1 MKICIF
7 NNVSP
12 LKKRV
17 KRRIWIMKI
26 SLLLIFFSSLHLFA
40 AESYSQL
47 TRLTLHMEQ
56 VKIKDVLIQIE
67 SQSEFYFLYN
77 GKLVDVDKT
86 VSVRADNQLITDVLT
101 QLFDNKDV
109 AFRVVDRQIVLM
121 PASLQTELNFVS
133 APGFQDISISGI
145 VRDEQGDPLPGVN
158 IMIKGTLLGVIS
170 DIDGRF
176 TLSVPNRNVVLIFS
190 FIGFITQEIPVGNQT
205 NIVVNLKEDVGQ
217 LEEVVV
223 VGYGVMQKKLVTGAT
238 VQVKGDDIIK
248 KNSSSV
254 LGSLQAQTPGVN
266 IQTISAQ
273 PGAGFN
279 VSIRGIGTTGNSDPL
294 YVVNGVIV
302 PDINNLNPSDI
313 ETIDVLK
320 DASSAAIYGA
330 RAANGVILIGT
341 KQGKVGKPTIS
352 LDSYYG
358 IQNIA
363 KKLNY
368 LNAQDYLTLMTEF
381 YTNNNSA
388 IPNYAA
394 LISGYE
400 DIESG
405 KWTGS
410 NWLHETTNNN
420 APIQNHSLNISG
432 GTEQSVYSMGLSLA
446 YQEGI
451 VGKPATPTT
460 NRYTFLVNME
470 TTLIKGKGFDILK
483 IGENLNYSNTAS
495 QGGVSVNA
503 GNQNTFASI
512 MSGVPVIR
520 VYNPDPTSP
529 GLYPVYFPYDKYGG
543 PTGVAPTAPNPLAY
557 LEYARSGNLSKGNR
571 VNGNVYLT
579 LQPIKDLVFR
589 SSFGIYYNTSSTRSF
604 VPAYFLS
611 ATTTSSYYINSY
623 DRTSQ
628 SMNNSL
634 RWLFENT
641 LAYKFNIKKNHFDLL
656 VGLSADKSGIGETLS
671 GSNGYSLFD
680 SFDYAYLVN
689 NRTIDSSYTSLSGSP
704 QTPGRLLSFFGRAS
718 YDYNQTYMATVTLR
732 ADGSSNFAKGKQWG
746 YFPSLSAGWTM
757 SNESFMESTKEWLN
771 QFKIRASWGQNG
783 NQSIS
788 PFQYLSTISFS
799 GANFFNYADKSRY
812 TTGGYPNIIANM
824 NVTWETSEQIDLGF
838 DAYFLNSRLSL
849 TFDWY
854 KKMTKDWLIRA
865 PQLATDGT
873 GAPYINGGNVQNT
886 GFEIAMRWRDNVN
899 AFTYS
904 ITPNFTFQTN
914 EVTRINNSEGIIH
927 GSGGA
932 LHADQTESYRAQVGF
947 PIGYFWGL
955 KSNGLFQN
963 QSEIDNYKNSQG
975 QVIQPSARPGDMRF
989 IDQNDDG
996 VIDQADNINLGD
1008 PNPKFIF
1015 GLSIDLSYN
1024 GFDFNAIF
1032 NGVAGNQVMWNYFNN
1047 NGHGIYNWM
1056 DIALNRWHGE
1066 GTSNSYPRINT
1077 GSTQD
1082 IQLSDRFISNA
1093 DYLRLTNIT
1102 LGYDFCKLWKNLPIR
1117 QARFYVSCQNLF
1129 TITPYEGFNPEVGSR
1144 GSGTGNWA
1152 GGIDTSP
1159 YPLARTVMFGV
1170 SIKY

>member
-1 MKICIF
+1 M
-7 NNVSP
+7 NNNNNFFLCAKRTGKQYWVLFLIMCFSLQSFQLSSQVTVS
-12 LKKRV
+12 
-17 KRRIWIMKI
+17 I
-26 SLLLIFFSSLHLFA
+26 SNQTIRQALS
-40 AESYSQL
+40 
-47 TRLTLHMEQ
+47 T
-56 VKIKDVLIQIE
+56 IE
-67 SQSEFYFLYN
+67 SQTAYRFFYNNQLPDLN
-77 GKLVDVDKT
+77 RT
-86 VSVRADNQLITDVLT
+86 VSLEINNQTIDALMNQLLAGT
-101 QLFDNKDV
+101 QLTYEKRDNNQIYLLQAQSQPSTGTTPK
-109 AFRVVDRQIVLM
+109 RINGTVVDERGESIIG
-121 PASLQTELNFVS
+121 ANVS
-133 APGFQDISISGI
+133 
-145 VRDEQGDPLPGVN
+145 
-158 IMIKGTLLGVIS
+158 IKGTTSGTIT
-170 DIDGRF
+170 DIDG
-176 TLSVPNRNVVLIFS
+176 NFS
-190 FIGFITQEIPVGNQT
+190 LEVGAGQILVITYIGFISREVLVNEQSFYRISIIEDTQA
-205 NIVVNLKEDVGQ
+205 LD
-217 LEEVVV
+217 EVVV
-223 VGYGVMQKKLVTGAT
+223 VGYGVMQKRLVTGAT
-238 VQVKGDDIIK
+238 VQIRGDDIIK
-248 KNSSSV
+248 KNTSSV
-254 LGSLQAQTPGVN
+254 LGALQAQTPGVN

-273 PGAGFN
+273 PGSGFN
-279 VSIRGIGTTGNSDPL
+279 VSIRGLGTTGNADPL

-313 ETIDVLK
+313 ETVDVLK

-330 RAANGVILIGT
+330 RASNGVILIGT

-368 LNAQDYLTLMTEF
+368 LNAQDYLMLMTEF
-381 YTNNNSA
+381 YTNNNA
-388 IPNYAA
+388 AVPNYAA

-400 DIESG
+400 DIVSG

-410 NWLHETTNNN
+410 NWLHETTNKN
-420 APIQNHSLNISG
+420 APIQNHSLNVSG
-432 GTEQSVYSMGLSLA
+432 GTEQSVYSIGLSLA

-451 VGKPATPTT
+451 VGKPATPIT

-495 QGGVSVNA
+495 QGGVSLTA

-529 GLYPVYFPYDKYGG
+529 GLYPAYFPYDKYGG

-557 LEYARSGNLSKGNR
+557 LEYARSGNLTKGNR
-571 VNGNVYLT
+571 LNGNVYLT
-579 LQPIKDLVFR
+579 LQPIKDLIFR
-589 SSFGIYYNTSSTRSF
+589 SSFGVYYNATSARSF
-604 VPAYFLS
+604 TPAYFLS

-628 SMNNSL
+628 EMNNTL

-641 LAYKFNIKKNHFDLL
+641 LTYKFGIRNHHFDLL
-656 VGLSADKSGIGETLS
+656 VGTSADKSGMGENIS

-689 NRTIDSSYTSLSGSP
+689 NRTIDSSYTSLTGRP
-704 QTPGRLLSFFGRAS
+704 QTPRRLLSFFGRVS
-718 YDYNQTYMATVTLR
+718 YDYNQTYMATLTLR

-746 YFPSLSAGWTM
+746 YFPSVSAGWTVT
-757 SNESFMESTKEWLN
+757 NEGFMESTREWLN
-771 QFKIRASWGQNG
+771 QLKLRASWGQNG
-783 NQSIS
+783 NENIS
-788 PFQYLSTISFS
+788 AFQYLSTIAFS
-799 GANFFNYADKSRY
+799 GSNNNFYNNADKSRY
-812 TTGGYPNIIANM
+812 ATGGYPNIIANT

-886 GFEIAMRWRDNVN
+886 GYEIALRWRDNVN
-899 AFTYS
+899 AFTYT

-927 GSGGA
+927 GSGP
-932 LHADQTESYRAQVGF
+932 LHADQTEAYRAQVGF

-955 KSNGLFQN
+955 QSNGLFQN
-963 QSEIDNYKNSQG
+963 QSEIDNHKNSQG
-975 QVIQPSARPGDMRF
+975 QVIQPNARPGDMRF
-989 IDQNDDG
+989 VDQNDDG
-996 VIDQADNINLGD
+996 VIDQADNVNLGD
-1008 PNPKFIF
+1008 PNPDFIF

-1024 GFDFNAIF
+1024 GFDFNAIL

-1047 NGHGIYNWM
+1047 NGHGVYNWM

-1066 GTSNSYPRINT
+1066 GTSNSYPRIST

-1082 IQLSDRFISNA
+1082 IQMSDRFVSNA

-1102 LGYDFCKLWKNLPIR
+1102 LGYDFCKLWKNSPLR
-1117 QARFYVSCQNLF
+1117 QARLYASCQNLF
-1129 TITPYEGFNPEVGSR
+1129 TLTPYKGFNPEVGTR
-1144 GSGTGNWA
+1144 GGATGNWA
-1152 GGIDTSP
+1152 GGVDTSP